1 MTAAGTDMRPHL
13 ADPAP
18 GPRRS
23 IEVPGLVVIAAA
35 VLLAVNVV
43 VMFAGG
49 WLIGVSIDEPVHVQR
64 LQTWFATGFYL
75 PPSQMD
81 GSVSAGIRGEYVYG
95 PVAALIS
102 HAVTVVLGAETW
114 GNPSMMAEAYAA
126 RHVAIG
132 LFAAAGLAAT
142 AAIVRLL
149 LGSWR
154 WALVAAAVLSAI
166 PAWPGH
172 AMFNIKDIPVATGYT
187 LVTLGVVA
195 LSRPR
200 ALGPTRLRLLG
211 ILSLALG
218 ALVAIGTRPGMTA
231 PVVASVVGMLA
242 LTWWG
247 DGRAAE
253 TGRRGRH
260 LLQRLAG
267 AGVAGVVAYL
277 GLLLAYPKV
286 FAYPRRVIE
295 AVADSS
301 DYPWDGDVL
310 TNGTFVTMPPPPS
323 YLPLWFGA
331 QTPLIV
337 MALAITGLAAATVLG
352 VRLLR
357 PKATVDVALAVGVI
371 LVSLQALLVPL
382 LAVARSAVL
391 YDATRQVLFVLPAM
405 AVLAT
410 VGAWVV
416 AARVRRTG
424 RDLLAVGTW
433 ATLVVGLLVPTVT
446 ALGLFPYSF
455 TWFNAVTATKPIDGR
470 WMTEYWRPSFR
481 ELIPLVP
488 AEGPDT
494 CYPFPAETGLR
505 TCSNQLQL
513 TPYWDDTRGA
523 KAAPVR
529 PLELGEYYLMT
540 FNRGEYRAPDG
551 CTEVGAVRRPLFFQQ
566 ITMSF
571 VARCQAPFT
580 PYPDQGIVRTVRG
593 QDPSYLIWGWFR
605 REKIGVWS
613 KIPDAAVGFVLPE
626 RLRAKPV
633 VLTLDIGAYAPPGG
647 SRTFTIAVNGTLMST
662 KTVDTS
668 QPSRV
673 RLTVPADLAWS
684 ADGRFLVEMS
694 VPTVFSPE
702 SVGDGDDVRTI
713 GVFLRSVAVEGQEDP
728 S

>member
-1 MTAAGTDMRPHL
+1 MTTAETTVRPPAAETAPPKRRGAQVPRP
-13 ADPAP
+13 
-18 GPRRS
+18 
-23 IEVPGLVVIAAA
+23 VVVAAA
-35 VLLAVNVV
+35 LLLAVNVV

-81 GSVSAGIRGEYVYG
+81 GSVAAGIRGEFVYA

-102 HAVTVVLGAETW
+102 HAVTVLLGAESW
-114 GNPSMMAEAYAA
+114 GDPSMTAEAYAA

-132 LFAAAGLAAT
+132 LFAAVGLAAT
-142 AAIVRLL
+142 AAITRLL

-154 WALVAAAVLSAI
+154 WALVAAAILSCI
-166 PAWPGH
+166 PVWPGH

-187 LVTLGVVA
+187 LVTLGVVV

-200 ALGPTRLRLLG
+200 ALGPTWLRLFG
-211 ILSLALG
+211 VVSLAAG

-231 PVVASVVGMLA
+231 PVVASVVGMLL

-253 TGRRGRH
+253 AGKRGRN
-260 LLQRLAG
+260 LLQRMVG
-267 AGVAGVVAYL
+267 SVAAVVLAYL

-286 FAYPRRVIE
+286 FAHPARVLE

-310 TNGTFVTMPPPPS
+310 TNGVLVTMPPPRS
-323 YLPLWFGA
+323 YLPLWFFA
-331 QTPLIV
+331 QTPVVV
-337 MALAITGLAAATVLG
+337 MALSITGLAAAVVLAL
-352 VRLLR
+352 RLLR
-357 PKATVDVALAVGVI
+357 PKAQVDIALAVGVV
-371 LVSLQALLVPL
+371 LVSAQALIVPL
-382 LAVARSAVL
+382 LAVARDSIL
-391 YDATRQVLFVLPAM
+391 YDATRQVLFVVPAM

-424 RDLLAVGTW
+424 LRV
-433 ATLVVGLLVPTVT
+433 LVAGSWSVLVLGLLVPTVT

-455 TWFNAVTATKPIDGR
+455 TWFNAVTAAQPIDGR

-494 CYPFPAETGLR
+494 CYPFLPETGLR
-505 TCSNQLQL
+505 TCSNQLQI
-513 TPYWDDTRGA
+513 TPYWDDTRGT

-529 PLELGEYYLMT
+529 PLALGEYYFMT
-540 FNRGEYRAPDG
+540 MNRGEYRAPDG

-580 PYPDQGIVRTVRG
+580 PYPAKGIVRTVRG
-593 QDPSYLIWGWFR
+593 QDPSYLMWGWYR
-605 REKIGVWS
+605 REKSGVWS

-626 RLRAKPV
+626 RLRSKPV
-633 VLTLDIGAYAPPGG
+633 SLTLDVGAYVPPSGT
-647 SRTFTIAVNGTLMST
+647 RTFTISVNGTLMST
-662 KTVDTS
+662 QTSTTS
-668 QPSRV
+668 QNRKV
-673 RLTVPADLAWS
+673 TLTVPADLAWS
-684 ADGRFLVEMS
+684 ADGKFLVETS
-694 VPTVFSPE
+694 VQSVFSPV

-713 GVFLRSVAVEGQEDP
+713 GVFLRSVAVDGEENAP
-728 S
+728 